1 MKICYIN
8 PTFLIRRPI
17 AELIDRFGDTE
28 EVAIFVP
35 KKPFSRIDEN
45 WHNNKSLKK
54 AKVYS
59 YSAVDVPGNF
69 EWPIPVSIFFFIY
82 LFRIF
87 RESDVVHMWTYFYL
101 NSFFA
106 CLFKLAF
113 RRTRLVLSV
122 DTFPGYSFDP
132 GKVTTLAF
140 KLYSSVFCRLLFGA
154 PDRIHL
160 YGESLKR
167 SVRILAIPPQKIHII
182 PTGINVEK
190 FSKARGSQK
199 ELGIR
204 PGEFVLVYAG
214 LLVPRKGIDIM
225 LDVMREVD
233 SKVHLLLVGEGPNAK
248 EYKRMAKGLN
258 VTFLGW
264 RQDIPELLKASDAVF
279 LPSRGEGLPGIVME
293 GMAAGLPVVASDIP
307 CTSDLVDSNGFLC
320 STKTCYVKA
329 INKLSSNKT
338 LAKRIG
344 REGYEKI
351 QGYSWDKLIPEYMR
365 LYS

>member
-17 AELIDRFGDTE
+17 AELIDRLGDTE
-28 EVAIFVP
+28 DVAIFVP
-35 KKPFSRIDEN
+35 KKPFSKVDDS

-69 EWPIPVSIFFFIY
+69 EWPIPVSIYFFVY

-87 RESDVVHMWTYFYL
+87 REYEVVHMWTYFYI

-106 CLFKLAF
+106 CLFRLVF
-113 RRTRLVLSV
+113 RKTRLVMSA

-132 GKVTTLAF
+132 GKITFAF
-140 KLYSSVFCRLLFGA
+140 KIYSCVFQKLLFFV

-167 SVRILAIPPQKIHII
+167 PARRLAIPPGKIHVI
-182 PTGINVEK
+182 PTGINLER
-190 FSKARGSQK
+190 FSQARKRSRAKIGVPQKA
-199 ELGIR
+199 
-204 PGEFVLVYAG
+204 FVLIYAG
-214 LLVPRKGIDIM
+214 LLVPRKGIDTM
-225 LDVMREVD
+225 LEVMKRVD
-233 SKVHLLLVGEGPNAK
+233 SNVHLLLVGDGPNAE
-248 EYKRMAKGLN
+248 EYKRQAGN

-264 RQDIPELLKASDAVF
+264 RKDIPELLKMADAVF

-307 CTSDLVDSNGFLC
+307 CTSDLVSKETGYLCDS
-320 STKTCYVKA
+320 TECYIKA
-329 INKLSSNKT
+329 INSLAEDPS
-338 LAKRIG
+338 LAKRLG
-344 REGYEKI
+344 TRGFEKI
-351 QGYSWDKLIPEYMR
+351 QNYDWEKLIPEYMR